1 MPTLR
6 KTMKNAKRISRI
18 SLIVVLVALLCAL
31 LTSCGLFNSLKDIKS
46 ADLVAKSGLVQTENA
61 DEFEAQAGKEFSF
74 FVEWN
79 NVRIVAPKI
88 EWHIVS
94 DENDQIAT
102 DFADKT
108 KYTGKFASAD
118 VGKTFEYYVL
128 INGVVR
134 TQTVKV
140 VVTAATLEAPSI
152 DCENLSVIDGVI
164 QQDVKHL
171 QDVELSA
178 SWNAAALDPELVVT
192 VEWFIGGEKVGEGA
206 TYTYSVASIKSECTI
221 EITCTVGAEGMES
234 KSATVTLVFVEQYDA
249 VEKVRVSSNDENAT
263 VLADG
268 TYYLTGTSDKVK
280 DVSLSAVLSP
290 VTADVNSVC
299 TWKVRNGSNVS
310 TTSGKVE
317 QTLSLSYGKNVVTAS
332 VDNIES
338 RQIIVYVLSYD
349 ADSLPSDMESA
360 IKDKFLWLGNMCD
373 RYISSQKDANDFVG
387 YAISKHLKG
396 YYYEMYLGVFEW
408 RNSSVLQDVISK
420 AIQQGCDESGLFYYP
435 PPVIEG
441 AIGKMMFS
449 ENTEFGIPTS
459 AYETTYDVSQ
469 ANCFLRYSFLA
480 EKRTSLPID
489 ESDETAT
496 VATSN
501 ELYRA
506 VANGFKPVFADD
518 ANGQKLQALYDKAR
532 AVLFDYISE
541 DMTDVEK
548 VAAIYDWIVN
558 AVEYDYAA
566 ADVAK
571 GGSAYDC
578 NAFYLEGV
586 FDDMR
591 AVCDGKS
598 KAFALLCGMEGI
610 KAVRVIGYAGRNLTT
625 MTDDD
630 KQKCGH
636 AWNKVLIDANG
647 DGVKEWY
654 VVDTTW
660 GDVSIKGENNVVTEY
675 LNYTYF
681 LVTDDYMKS
690 THEARIDSPVADT
703 EYNVYKN
710 TFFVYAGVTYDLY
723 IENALERMALVN
735 YSKANGKLAISVYI
749 ALSAQGGTGYATINM
764 EDGQYVLF
772 AT

>member
-18 SLIVVLVALLCAL
+18 SLIVVLVALLCAT
-31 LTSCGLFNSLKDIKS
+31 LTACGLFNSLKDIKS

-74 FVEWN
+74 LVEWN
-79 NVRIVAPKI
+79 NVRIIAPKI

-94 DENDQIAT
+94 DDNDQIAT

-140 VVTAATLEAPSI
+140 IVTAATLEAPTI
-152 DCENLSVIDGVI
+152 DCENLPVIDGVI
-164 QQDVKHL
+164 QQDVKYL
-171 QDVELSA
+171 EDVELSA

-192 VEWFIGGEKVGEGA
+192 AEWFIGGEKVGEGA
-206 TYTYSVASIKSECTI
+206 SYTYSVASIKSECTI
-221 EITCTVGAEGMES
+221 EITCTIGADGMES
-234 KSATVTLVFVEQYDA
+234 KSWAVTLVFVEQYEA
-249 VEKVRVSSNDENAT
+249 VEKVRLSSNDENAT

-317 QTLSLSYGKNVVTAS
+317 QTLSLSYGKNVITAS

-349 ADSLPSDMESA
+349 ADSLPSDMGSA

-396 YYYEMYLGVFEW
+396 YYFEMYLGVSEW
-408 RNSSVLQDVISK
+408 RESNAFQDLVSG
-420 AIQQGCDESGLFYYP
+420 AIQQGGDESGYYSYSTS
-435 PPVIEG
+435 VEG
-441 AIGKMMFS
+441 TIGKMKFADK
-449 ENTEFGIPTS
+449 TEFGIPTS

-469 ANCFLRYSFLA
+469 ANCFLRYSLLA

-558 AVEYDYAA
+558 AVEYDYAVASYA
-566 ADVAK
+566 AESRA
-571 GGSAYDC
+571 SNY

-610 KAVRVIGYAGRNLTT
+610 KAVRVIGYANRNLTT
-625 MTDDD
+625 MTDAE
-630 KQKCGH
+630 KKACGH

>member
-18 SLIVVLVALLCAL
+18 SLIVVLVALLCAT
-31 LTSCGLFNSLKDIKS
+31 LTACGLFNSLKDIKS

-74 FVEWN
+74 LVEWN
-79 NVRIVAPKI
+79 NVRIIAPKI

-94 DENDQIAT
+94 DDNDQIAT

-108 KYTGKFASAD
+108 KYTGKFESAD

-140 VVTAATLEAPSI
+140 VVTAATLEAPTI

-234 KSATVTLVFVEQYDA
+234 KSWAVTLVFVEQYEA
-249 VEKVRVSSNDENAT
+249 VEKVRLSSNDENAT
-263 VLADG
+263 VIADG
-268 TYYLTGTSDKVK
+268 TYYLTGTSENTK

-396 YYYEMYLGVFEW
+396 YYYEMYLGVSDW
-408 RNSSVLQDVISK
+408 RESSAFQDLVSG
-420 AIQQGCDESGLFYYP
+420 AIQQGGDESGYYSYSTS
-435 PPVIEG
+435 VEG
-441 AIGKMMFS
+441 AIGKMKFADK
-449 ENTEFGIPTS
+449 TEFGIPTS
-459 AYETTYDVSQ
+459 AYETTYEVSQ
-469 ANCFLRYSFLA
+469 AKSFLRYSLLA

-489 ESDETAT
+489 ESDESAT

-532 AVLFDYISE
+532 AVLLDYISE

-558 AVEYDYAA
+558 AVEYDYAVASYA
-566 ADVAK
+566 AESRA
-571 GGSAYDC
+571 SNY

-610 KAVRVIGYAGRNLTT
+610 KAVRVIGYANRNLTT
-625 MTDDD
+625 MTDAE
-630 KQKCGH
+630 KKACGH

-703 EYNVYKN
+703 EYNVYKS
-710 TFFVYAGVTYDLY
+710 TFFVYGGVTYDLY
-723 IENALERMALVN
+723 IENALERIALVN

>member
-1 MPTLR
+1 MKRPT
-6 KTMKNAKRISRI
+6 
-18 SLIVVLVALLCAL
+18 
-31 LTSCGLFNSLKDIKS
+31 
-46 ADLVAKSGLVQTENA
+46 
-61 DEFEAQAGKEFSF
+61 
-74 FVEWN
+74 
-79 NVRIVAPKI
+79 
-88 EWHIVS
+88 
-94 DENDQIAT
+94 
-102 DFADKT
+102 
-108 KYTGKFASAD
+108 KF
-118 VGKTFEYYVL
+118 
-128 INGVVR
+128 R
-134 TQTVKV
+134 
-140 VVTAATLEAPSI
+140 
-152 DCENLSVIDGVI
+152 
-164 QQDVKHL
+164 
-171 QDVELSA
+171 
-178 SWNAAALDPELVVT
+178 
-192 VEWFIGGEKVGEGA
+192 
-206 TYTYSVASIKSECTI
+206 
-221 EITCTVGAEGMES
+221 
-234 KSATVTLVFVEQYDA
+234 
-249 VEKVRVSSNDENAT
+249 
-263 VLADG
+263 
-268 TYYLTGTSDKVK
+268 
-280 DVSLSAVLSP
+280 
-290 VTADVNSVC
+290 
-299 TWKVRNGSNVS
+299 
-310 TTSGKVE
+310 
-317 QTLSLSYGKNVVTAS
+317 
-332 VDNIES
+332 
-338 RQIIVYVLSYD
+338 RQN
-349 ADSLPSDMESA
+349 P
-360 IKDKFLWLGNMCD
+360 
-373 RYISSQKDANDFVG
+373 
-387 YAISKHLKG
+387 
-396 YYYEMYLGVFEW
+396 
-408 RNSSVLQDVISK
+408 
-420 AIQQGCDESGLFYYP
+420 
-435 PPVIEG
+435 
-441 AIGKMMFS
+441 
-449 ENTEFGIPTS
+449 
-459 AYETTYDVSQ
+459 
-469 ANCFLRYSFLA
+469 FLRYSLLA

-489 ESDETAT
+489 ESDESAT

-558 AVEYDYAA
+558 AVEYDYAVASYA
-566 ADVAK
+566 AESRA
-571 GGSAYDC
+571 SNY

-610 KAVRVIGYAGRNLTT
+610 KAVRVIGYANRNLTT
-625 MTDDD
+625 MTDAE
-630 KQKCGH
+630 KKACGH

>member
-74 FVEWN
+74 LVEWN
-79 NVRIVAPKI
+79 NVRIITPKI

-94 DENDQIAT
+94 DDNDQIAT

-140 VVTAATLEAPSI
+140 IVTAATLEAPSI

-178 SWNAAALDPELVVT
+178 SWNAAALDPELVVMA
-192 VEWFIGGEKVGEGA
+192 EWFIGGEKVGEGA

-234 KSATVTLVFVEQYDA
+234 KSSAVTLVFVEQYES
-249 VEKVRVSSNDENAT
+249 VEKVRLSSNDENAT
-263 VLADG
+263 PLADG
-268 TYYLTGTSDKVK
+268 TYYLTGTSENTK

-396 YYYEMYLGVFEW
+396 YYYEMYLGVYEW
-408 RNSSVLQDVISK
+408 RESSAFQDLVSG
-420 AIQQGCDESGLFYYP
+420 AIQQGGDESGYYSYSTS
-435 PPVIEG
+435 VEG
-441 AIGKMMFS
+441 AIGKMKFADK
-449 ENTEFGIPTS
+449 TEFGIPTS
-459 AYETTYDVSQ
+459 AYETTYEVSQ
-469 ANCFLRYSFLA
+469 AKSFLRYSLLK

-489 ESDETAT
+489 ESDESAT

-506 VANGFKPVFADD
+506 VANGFKPVFNDN

-532 AVLFDYISE
+532 AVLLDYISE

-558 AVEYDYAA
+558 AVEYDYAVASYA
-566 ADVAK
+566 AESRA
-571 GGSAYDC
+571 SNY

-610 KAVRVIGYAGRNLTT
+610 KAVRVIGYANRNLTT

-681 LVTDDYMKS
+681 LATDDYMKS

-710 TFFVYAGVTYDLY
+710 TFFVYGGVTYDLY